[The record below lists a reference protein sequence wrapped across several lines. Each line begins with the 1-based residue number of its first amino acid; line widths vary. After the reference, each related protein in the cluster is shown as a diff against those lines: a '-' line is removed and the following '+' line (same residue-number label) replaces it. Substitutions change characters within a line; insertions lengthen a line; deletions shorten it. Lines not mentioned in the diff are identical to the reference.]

1 MTSMK
6 LIMENFKKF
15 LAEQEQ
21 QPTRKLIFL
30 VGPPAVGK
38 STWIKDNADIVGN
51 HVTINRDDL
60 IEKFAGQGA
69 VKTYDDFFNR
79 PPKQLMA
86 KVKERAVA
94 KFGKEQA
101 EAMFGEELEMPSKEE
116 IEAES
121 EKVSDYLELLPPIAK
136 EYNQRMKKENP
147 DAFKKLG
154 EVKPFDM
161 ETLKSVAV
169 KHGVPTKIIT
179 PFSYT
184 NLDDVEK
191 KVTDELSNRR
201 SDAIAQNK
209 NIVIDMTNINTI
221 ERDLHRKQIA
231 AVLTGKNEDKVTP
244 EEAKEVI
251 EDNFVQHAYVFAP
264 DERGYDDESLKK
276 NIKNVAV
283 KRAEEIKAEVDPVT
297 GLSTGRS
304 KTIPPGAYDAM
315 FRKYE
320 PPTREEGYEVIEY
333 VGVPSLEKPSSEE
346 PAGTEDEA

>member
-1 MTSMK
+1 
-6 LIMENFKKF
+6 MENFNKF

-38 STWIKDNADIVGN
+38 SRWIRDNADIVGD
-51 HVTINRDDL
+51 HVIINRDDL
-60 IEKFAGQGA
+60 IEKFAGQSA
-69 VKTYDDFFNR
+69 VKTYDDFFTR
-79 PPKQLMA
+79 PPEGLTPS
-86 KVKERAVA
+86 
-94 KFGKEQA
+94 G
-101 EAMFGEELEMPSKEE
+101 MPSKQE
-116 IEAES
+116 IEDES
-121 EKVSDYLELLPPIAK
+121 SSVSDYLDSLTPIADK
-136 EYNQRMKKENP
+136 YNKENP
-147 DAFKKLG
+147 DVVEKLG

-161 ETLKSVAV
+161 ETLKNVAV
-169 KHGVPTKIIT
+169 KFGVPTKVIT
-179 PFSYT
+179 PFFYPRI
-184 NLDDVEK
+184 DDIDK
-191 KVTDELSNRR
+191 KVTDELSNIRR
-201 SDAIAQNK
+201 DAIAQNK
-209 NIVIDMTNINTI
+209 NIVIDMTNMGTP
-221 ERDLHRKQIA
+221 ERNLHRKQIA

-244 EEAKEVI
+244 EEVKEVI

-264 DERGYDDESLKK
+264 DENGYDDESLKK

-346 PAGTEDEA
+346 PADTEKEV